1 MTRENQKI
9 DGDLTVERD
18 IITGGGLLSRGN
30 SLFKKN
36 VRIEGCLYVR
46 NIKGPCLGLFSS
58 IEHVRMIYPRASE
71 GSIALIGKT
80 LPAAVWVVQC
90 GQWIPTGES
99 GGEFSI
105 DLHDYLSKEEAEL
118 HYVSRAEYTDL
129 EARLRAVEQ
138 NCNCNGGG
146 GTEFLES
153 VTLLSPAGGVQ
164 LIEGDGDEF
173 LWEGITGAKY
183 ILEVARDS
191 MFADII
197 YSAETVVASHKVGL
211 AMLTVSLEAYYWRVR
226 AEKSGYVSSVSQTE
240 VFYYSQRLSG
250 DEDPGDSSNG
260 IMLVSPSNGTGWSSW
275 ITFKWTANG
284 LSEGVTFKL
293 LLSQK
298 EDMSE
303 AVEYDCGSDTECEV
317 NAVDL
322 KGNVTHYWQVVAYNG
337 EEIAGESEIRNIR
350 VVKQLATIVLAAP
363 ATGAVVDENFIFQWQ
378 MHGLNANITYTLQV
392 STDANFDNI
401 ICEQSVVDQSAIS
414 STGMPLEPGMTY
426 YWRVKVTNEDY
437 IGSMSNTHSLTMAG
451 EAVTPQMYYGYISA
465 ELSDYS
471 DITDAMIK
479 AGVENGTVVQQ
490 DLQTLEKTA
499 ISGLSAGDSLVVLL
513 PLSSG
518 YVATSDSGIGT
529 KVPFITEVMGAN
541 GDITL
546 DIEGVT
552 YKVYGEF
559 MLLSGTKYIYVD

>member
-1 MTRENQKI
+1 M
-9 DGDLTVERD
+9 DGKR
-18 IITGGGLLSRGN
+18 SFR
-30 SLFKKN
+30 
-36 VRIEGCLYVR
+36 
-46 NIKGPCLGLFSS
+46 
-58 IEHVRMIYPRASE
+58 
-71 GSIALIGKT
+71 
-80 LPAAVWVVQC
+80 
-90 GQWIPTGES
+90 
-99 GGEFSI
+99 
-105 DLHDYLSKEEAEL
+105 
-118 HYVSRAEYTDL
+118 
-129 EARLRAVEQ
+129 
-138 NCNCNGGG
+138 
-146 GTEFLES
+146 
-153 VTLLSPAGGVQ
+153 
-164 LIEGDGDEF
+164 
-173 LWEGITGAKY
+173 
-183 ILEVARDS
+183 
-191 MFADII
+191 
-197 YSAETVVASHKVGL
+197 
-211 AMLTVSLEAYYWRVR
+211 
-226 AEKSGYVSSVSQTE
+226 
-240 VFYYSQRLSG
+240 
-250 DEDPGDSSNG
+250 
-260 IMLVSPSNGTGWSSW
+260 
-275 ITFKWTANG
+275 
-284 LSEGVTFKL
+284 GVTFKL

-303 AVEYDCGSDTECEV
+303 AVEYDCGSDTEYEV

-337 EEIAGESEIRNIR
+337 EEIAGESDIRNIR

-426 YWRVKVTNEDY
+426 YWRVKVTKEDY

-479 AGVENGTVVQQ
+479 ASVEGGTVVQQ
-490 DLQTLEKTA
+490 DLQTLDKTA
-499 ISGLSAGDSLVVLL
+499 IGGLSAGDSLVVLL

-541 GDITL
+541 GEITL

>member
-153 VTLLSPAGGVQ
+153 VTLLSPAGG
-164 LIEGDGDEF
+164 
-173 LWEGITGAKY
+173 
-183 ILEVARDS
+183 
-191 MFADII
+191 
-197 YSAETVVASHKVGL
+197 
-211 AMLTVSLEAYYWRVR
+211 
-226 AEKSGYVSSVSQTE
+226 
-240 VFYYSQRLSG
+240 
-250 DEDPGDSSNG
+250 
-260 IMLVSPSNGTGWSSW
+260 
-275 ITFKWTANG
+275 
-284 LSEGVTFKL
+284 
-293 LLSQK
+293 
-298 EDMSE
+298 
-303 AVEYDCGSDTECEV
+303 
-317 NAVDL
+317 
-322 KGNVTHYWQVVAYNG
+322 
-337 EEIAGESEIRNIR
+337 
-350 VVKQLATIVLAAP
+350 
-363 ATGAVVDENFIFQWQ
+363 AVVDENFIFQWQ

-426 YWRVKVTNEDY
+426 YWRVKVTKEDY

-479 AGVENGTVVQQ
+479 ASVEGGTVVQQ
-490 DLQTLEKTA
+490 DLQTLDKTA
-499 ISGLSAGDSLVVLL
+499 IGGLSAGDSLVVLL

-541 GDITL
+541 GEITL